1 MIQSVIGISDDIDLA
16 VAIED
21 VITECHNKWGDCP
34 CLPQVGL
41 LFTSCMDANFSD
53 LLARILRE
61 FPGIQLIGCT
71 TDGEISRQTG
81 FIEDSLALLLLASD
95 TLRFATAVAT
105 DLSQNAEA
113 SFRAAFTDGC
123 RILPDKPVCALVFPD
138 GLTTIGIALDEAI
151 RQAFGEHFPVF
162 GGTAGD
168 HSLFTR
174 SYQFCNDQVY
184 SDAAPI
190 LLIAGAVQLT
200 SAVRIGPIPT
210 GLHFALGRHENNVVY
225 EIDGKTAVAFFREHL
240 GDYREQIS
248 EFPLAVYEQN
258 ETDFYLR
265 DPLYLNED
273 DGSITFIGTF
283 PDHCTVRLTLV
294 SRKDVLDAA
303 EQANLCVLDNESGIE
318 PELILVFPCT
328 WVRHI
333 LGSKTNDTFA
343 LIRQTRGKAPF
354 FGFYCYGEIAPDAVG
369 TPARFHNDAYVVVA
383 FSSRNS

>member
-1 MIQSVIGISDDIDLA
+1 MIHSVIGISDDIDLA

-21 VITECHNKWGDCP
+21 VIAECQNKWGDWS
-34 CLPQVGL
+34 CLPQVGI

-61 FPGIQLIGCT
+61 FPDLQLIGCT

-81 FIEDSLALLLLASD
+81 FIEDSLALLLLSSD
-95 TLRFATAVAT
+95 TLQFATAVAT

-113 SFRAAFTDGC
+113 SFRAAFADGC
-123 RILPDKPVCALVFPD
+123 RTLPSKPVCAFTFPD

-151 RQAFGEHFPVF
+151 RHAFGEFFPVF

-168 HSLFTR
+168 HSLFTH
-174 SYQFCNDQVY
+174 SYQFCNDRVY

-190 LLIAGAVQLT
+190 LLIAGEVQLT

-210 GLHFALGRHENNVVY
+210 GLHFALGRHKNNVVY

-240 GDYREQIS
+240 GDYSEQIS
-248 EFPLAVYEQN
+248 EFPLAVYEKN
-258 ETDFYLR
+258 DTDFYLR
-265 DPLYLNED
+265 DPLHLNED

-283 PDHCTVRLTLV
+283 PEHCTVRLTLV

-303 EQANLCVLDNESGIE
+303 EQANLCVLDDESGTE
-318 PELILVFPCT
+318 PELILIFPCT
-328 WVRHI
+328 WVRHV
-333 LGSKTNDTFA
+333 LGSKTSDKFA
-343 LIRQTRGKAPF
+343 LIRQAREKAPF
-354 FGFYCYGEIAPDAVG
+354 FGFYCYGEIAPVSIG
-369 TPARFHNDAYVVVA
+369 TPARFHNDAYVIVA
-383 FSSRNS
+383 LRSRNS